1 MKMEKLIEVKD
12 LSVKYSSKTTVLGK
26 KQKHLT
32 AVENVS
38 FEFFE
43 GEVLGIVGESGSGK
57 STAARCL
64 LNIIKDVDRQAQV
77 TGNILYKGKELTG
90 KKHKDLKPIRKK
102 IQGIFQD
109 PDSSL
114 NGIYTAGEII
124 EEPLKYL
131 TGFTKTERDTLVR
144 DVMIKCGLS
153 DSDASKYPSE
163 FSAGQKQ
170 RICIARALVTKPE
183 ILIADEPLSSLDIS
197 IQGQIINLLMD
208 LKEEYG
214 LSIIFITHDL
224 NIVKVFC
231 DRVIVM
237 KDGRIVEEGKT
248 DEVAAN
254 PKEEYTKMLFEANI
268 SI

>member
-1 MKMEKLIEVKD
+1 MEKLIEVKN
-12 LSVKYSSKTTVLGK
+12 LSVKYSSKTRILGK
-26 KQKHLT
+26 KEVHLT
-32 AVENVS
+32 AVEDVS
-38 FEFFE
+38 FEFYK

-77 TGNILYKGKELTG
+77 MGSIIYKGKELTG
-90 KKHKDLKPIRKK
+90 IKHKDLKPIRKK

-114 NGIYTAGEII
+114 NDIYTAGVIIDEPLRYLTNFNKSEREII
-124 EEPLKYL
+124 IK
-131 TGFTKTERDTLVR
+131 
-144 DVMIKCGLS
+144 DVMAKCGLS
-153 DSDASKYPSE
+153 KDDAVKYPSE

-170 RICIARALVTKPE
+170 RICIARALVTEPE

-197 IQGQIINLLMD
+197 IQGQILNLLMD
-208 LKEEYG
+208 LREKYG

-237 KDGRIVEEGKT
+237 RNGKIVEQGKT
-248 DEVAAN
+248 EDIAST
-254 PKEEYTKMLFEANI
+254 PKEEYTRMLFEANI
-268 SI
+268 DVE